1 MDHEILVRPFFLGR
15 QAPAFLVAD
24 LDLGRFGLAGY
35 CVTDR
40 FRCMRVALFRIRM
53 LPIYTFTIGIVDVIR
68 VRVCADIAVTVTARV
83 AFRDLPVG
91 LLDLVPGADDQVA
104 HLDSVTGRNLGDRAV
119 DRRRKCS
126 CPLVIFTKVL
136 KLIKCTDAERYK
148 FLVCF
153 IPFAILGI
161 RSRTFDIVS
170 IHVCRVE
177 VLLLRELIAQIQSE
191 IKLGF
196 ELCRILIGKEI
207 SFRIVKHLLD
217 RQCAHDLRRHLVRV
231 LYSRAPLRCI
241 VSDAEIRP
249 RRPVICRSFCGQDLL
264 SALRIPSISIIVRLS
279 EDLIPA
285 LIAVYVDMVIYRS
298 VHTAFDEFVPVC
310 ILGEVDHCRIA
321 CFEKEY
327 ILICDPS
334 YLHGFLERDQFFG
347 PLIYRI
353 YLSGQIRVLRRL
365 FQKDRIVI
373 LLYDA
378 VAILAKRV
386 CAVLILFVFNG
397 LIPDLIRVLDQLV
410 RSIVRAFELF
420 GQFYRAGLYG
430 SQVETHPQV
439 GRARAALHVEHLH
452 LMRGVIVEHMDR
464 FAVHYFG
471 HEELVNFGNVQPAR
485 RVILPEDFIERSR
498 GAVADHFT
506 RPEVHRAANG
516 AVDTAQIQHKL
527 AVDVEPEVVV
537 AGKLE
542 DDVVSPVVH
551 AVRRLGKHGGKF
563 HAKIVISLILRDRIQ
578 RLALARV

>member
-1 MDHEILVRPFFLGR
+1 
-15 QAPAFLVAD
+15 
-24 LDLGRFGLAGY
+24 
-35 CVTDR
+35 
-40 FRCMRVALFRIRM
+40 M

-68 VRVCADIAVTVTARV
+68 VRICADIAVTVTARV

-91 LLDLVPGADDQVA
+91 LLDLVLGADDQVA
-104 HLDSVTGRNLGDRAV
+104 HFNGVAGRNLGDRAV

-126 CPLVIFTKVL
+126 CALVIFTKVL
-136 KLIKCTDAERYK
+136 KRVKRSDAERYK

-153 IPFAILGI
+153 IPFAILRI
-161 RSRTFDIVS
+161 RSRSFDIVS
-170 IHVCRVE
+170 VHICRFKTI
-177 VLLLRELIAQIQSE
+177 LFRELIAQIQPV
-191 IKLGF
+191 IKRSF
-196 ELCRILIGKEI
+196 ERCRILVGKEM
-207 SFRIVKHLLD
+207 SFPIIKHLLD
-217 RQCAHDLRRHLVRV
+217 RQRAHDIRRYLVRV
-231 LYSRAPLRCI
+231 LYSRASLCCI
-241 VSDAEIRP
+241 VSDAKIRP
-249 RRPVICRSFCGQDLL
+249 RRPVICRSMVRQDFL
-264 SALRIPSISIIVRLS
+264 SAIRIDHPSISIIVRLS

-285 LIAVYVDMVIYRS
+285 LCAVYVDMVVYRS
-298 VHTAFDEFVPVC
+298 VHTAFDEFVPVS
-310 ILGEVDHCRIA
+310 ILGEVDHRRLA
-321 CFEKEY
+321 GFEQEY
-327 ILICDPS
+327 ILVCDSS
-334 YLHGFLERDQFFG
+334 YLHRSFERNQFFG

-420 GQFYRAGLYG
+420 GQLYGTGLNG
-430 SQVETHPQV
+430 SQVKAHPQV

-452 LMRGVIVEHMDR
+452 LMRGVIIEHMDR

-471 HEELVNFGNVQPAR
+471 HEELINFGNVQPAR

-563 HAKIVISLILRDRIQ
+563 HAKIVISLFLRDRVQ